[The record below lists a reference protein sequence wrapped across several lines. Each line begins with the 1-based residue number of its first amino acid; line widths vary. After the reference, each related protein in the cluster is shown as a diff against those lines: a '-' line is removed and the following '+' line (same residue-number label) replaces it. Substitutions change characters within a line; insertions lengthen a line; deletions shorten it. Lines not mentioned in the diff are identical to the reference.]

1 MNDLA
6 RAWARVYVHYCL
18 PEAPMELDS
27 LRDLYLADLG
37 DVLNAEK
44 QLTQAL
50 PQMAEASTNEELR
63 SAFEDHLA
71 VTKEHVRRLETIF
84 DELGTPARGKKCV
97 GMEGLIAEGKEK
109 MEEGLDPMVLD
120 AALIAAAQRVEH
132 YEIAAYGTL
141 RSYAQQLGY
150 DNQADLLQQTLDEE
164 GDADKLLTE
173 IAESAVNIEADVE
186 FGDD

>member
-1 MNDLA
+1 MQS
-6 RAWARVYVHYCL
+6 
-18 PEAPMELDS
+18 DS
-27 LRDLYLADLG
+27 LRDLYVEELR

-50 PQMAEASTNEELR
+50 PKMAEASTNEELR
-63 SAFEDHLA
+63 AAFEDHLA
-71 VTKEHVRRLETIF
+71 VTQVHVRRLEEIF
-84 DELGTPARGKKCV
+84 SELGKPARGKKCL
-97 GMEGLIAEGKEK
+97 GMEGLIADGKEK
-109 MEEGLDPMVLD
+109 LEEDLDPQVLD

-150 DNQADLLQQTLDEE
+150 DNQADLLQQTLVEE
-164 GDADKLLTE
+164 GEADKLLTQ

-186 FGDD
+186 SGDDD